1 MVTLT
6 ARLAAACERFGAG
19 RLPGVEDHN
28 IGAGYACAGSALL
41 ACLMFALAAAALT
54 GTLTDGLSIAVLA
67 APLVAPSAFVAG
79 ALTWRFLPTRFE
91 RTPRFGAVAGASAAG
106 LTYCVAVLG
115 FTVALFVVAPLGAPG
130 EPLPEYLAG
139 TAGGA
144 TAIGFVGFVLT
155 VPIALPIGTA
165 GGYVYERV
173 RRERGS

>member
-1 MVTLT
+1 MATLI

-19 RLPGVEDHN
+19 RLPRVGDHS
-28 IGAGYACAGSALL
+28 IGAGYACAASALL
-41 ACLMFALAAAALT
+41 ACLVFALAAAALT
-54 GTLTDGLSIAVLA
+54 GTLIDGLSIAVLA
-67 APLVAPSAFVAG
+67 GPLVVPSAFLAG
-79 ALTWRFLPTRFE
+79 ALTWRFLSRRFE
-91 RTPRFGAVAGASAAG
+91 RTPRFGAVAGALATG

-115 FTVALFVVAPLGAPG
+115 FTVVLLVVAPPGVPG

-144 TAIGFVGFVLT
+144 ASIGFFGFVLT